1 MSQTTDRRKRRSQE
15 TQQAVT
21 YQLQHVRDKFG
32 FDFLAVGDQDGFYVG
47 GATEEGRDKVLA
59 AYAPAIAGAH
69 HGRREQLKEELVE
82 QIGVGEQS
90 GALFVREF
98 GVGEQPLFL
107 CAIADS
113 AETVDQA
120 LEHTMSGIARIIRTT

>member
-21 YQLQHVRDKFG
+21 YQLQHVREKYD
-32 FDFLAVGDQDGFYVG
+32 FDFLAVGDRDGFYVG
-47 GATEEGRDKVLA
+47 GATEEGRDKIVA

-69 HGRREQLKEELVE
+69 NGRREKLKRELVE
-82 QIGVGEQS
+82 QIGAGDES
-90 GALFVREF
+90 GSLFVREF

-107 CAIADS
+107 CAIAES
-113 AETVDQA
+113 AEAVDGA
-120 LEHTMSGIARIIRTT
+120 LEHTMSGIERIIRTT